1 MAGAGRARSRAALL
15 LTWPA
20 GLALVSWRYLW
31 RTTPLHRAEERDT
44 PAEQP
49 PALPQSAVDDELQP
63 EDSGV
68 GPLFHRRYSV
78 LVVGSRLSAAEL
90 MSEVKK
96 NLNQAAPSEVAV
108 FSKTRGDDDT
118 VRAGDEYVVR
128 MPGPWNGP
136 VRVVED
142 TDTSF
147 RLATLRGHLEAG
159 QITFSAQPEGDS
171 LRFTI
176 ESWSRSGDRL
186 AHLLYD
192 RLRFAKEIQLN
203 MWTHFCLRTARI
215 AGGRVRG
222 GVTIRTRRFT
232 TAAASPGSP
241 GRAS

>member
-1 MAGAGRARSRAALL
+1 MAGGGRARTRAGLL
-15 LTWPA
+15 VTWPA

-31 RTTPLHRAEERDT
+31 RTTPLHRVEERDL
-44 PAEQP
+44 PEERP
-49 PALPQSAVDDELQP
+49 PALPESAAHDDLQP
-63 EDSGV
+63 AESGY

-78 LVVGSRLSAAEL
+78 LVAGSGLSPAGL

-96 NLNQAAPSEVAV
+96 NLNYAAPSEVAF
-108 FSKTRGDDDT
+108 FSKTRGEDDT
-118 VRAGDEYVVR
+118 VRAGDEYLVR

-142 TDTSF
+142 TSASF

-159 QITFSAQPEGDS
+159 QITFSARPEGDG
-171 LRFTI
+171 LRFEI
-176 ESWSRSGDRL
+176 ESWTRSGDRL

-192 RLRFAKEIQLN
+192 RLRLAKEIQLN

-222 GVTIRTRRFT
+222 GVTIRTRRF
-232 TAAASPGSP
+232 AGSSAPGSGGTP
-241 GRAS
+241 